1 MDEKKIKNMIKKI
14 EKKRPRTKE
23 ERIKDQLSLVAGYD
37 IEYKKKLTLNEII
50 DRKIKKLPDL
60 TDEQKSEIT
69 IDRIRAQKEFKLYLL
84 EEGKQVE
91 ISKDLAI
98 EEISKGSNLGKRLI
112 DTEMRAIQFAFE
124 AILKQKEG
132 K

>member
-1 MDEKKIKNMIKKI
+1 MDEKKIKKMIKDI

-23 ERIKDQLSLVAGYD
+23 ERIKDQLSLIAGYD
-37 IEYKKKLTLNEII
+37 IEKKKKITLSEII
-50 DRKIKKLPDL
+50 DRKMIRLPEL
-60 TDEQKSEIT
+60 TEEQKSEIT
-69 IDRIRAQKEFKLYLL
+69 IDRINAQKEFKIYLL

-98 EEISKGSNLGKRLI
+98 EEISKGSDLGKTLI

>member
-1 MDEKKIKNMIKKI
+1 MDEKKIKKMIKKI

-37 IEYKKKLTLNEII
+37 VELKKKITLNELI
-50 DRKIKKLPDL
+50 DRKVKKLPDL

-69 IDRIRAQKEFKLYLL
+69 IDRIKAQKEFTLYLL
-84 EEGKQVE
+84 EEGKRVE
-91 ISKDLAI
+91 ITKDLAI
-98 EEISKGSNLGKRLI
+98 EEISKGSSLGKRLVNA
-112 DTEMRAIQFAFE
+112 EMRAIQFAFK
-124 AILKQKEG
+124 AILKQREG